1 MLRIAS
7 TVMVPFSLIR
17 RHVEHGRFGGCLSG
31 CSHSGIR
38 TVCTEMTCG
47 SLSMALKEFGFV
59 YRERRLPVAP
69 FLRNGYGNAF
79 HRFVARTDV
88 DFARARLIGGVFVCR
103 DSYRIAVGLGMK
115 PACGSDV
122 GGSFPGEVFARDG
135 HGERLRSAAL
145 PAEREFGLVYGDA
158 ACRRRS
164 RHSGLTDG
172 DADRLRIAVLVRNPQ
187 GRRAFCLFGI
197 VGSGDLQGAV
207 SVLYGCEPSRCGF
220 SPRSCPTRRLPQ

>member
-1 MLRIAS
+1 M
-7 TVMVPFSLIR
+7 
-17 RHVEHGRFGGCLSG
+17 
-31 CSHSGIR
+31 
-38 TVCTEMTCG
+38 
-47 SLSMALKEFGFV
+47 EFGFV

-172 DADRLRIAVLVRNPQ
+172 DADRLRITVLVRNPQ

-207 SVLYGCEPSRCGF
+207 SFLYGCEPSRCGF
-220 SPRSCPTRRLPQ
+220 VHGRVPLDVYRSDFHRRRFVSRGFKDE